1 MTLNLPYDYKNKWNI
16 WKNSILE
23 HIDFSDCNNSTK
35 GYCTI
40 NKTTKECIDSCQK
53 DCSFGY
59 NITLSN
65 GEKICANIKN
75 SKNTNPIYRL
85 IPKETFPY
93 LKNVKIDTFIK
104 KDKYPFPPLEGKLV
118 FYNDLLTIQNVK
130 TRMILD
136 IKNPIEYTNNDIPVT
151 MANHKTNPVIILPLY
166 DIPFLSQFT
175 NVVFGD
181 KISLNIPKTILF
193 SMIKSNSLLHWKT
206 KSYTGQ
212 KQEQEIILE
221 SLDNKKRNIIYGD
234 EFLIKILDSYIIY
247 NENNNLLESTN
258 YTRENVINNNGVFKF
273 ITEQEVYYCDNNQC
287 KTIKKEKLSNDGK
300 YNKKNTYKSKNCW
313 GLCNDKNLKSL
324 GINNNN
330 NNNNNNYTIIYMII
344 GMVLAIILT
353 IVLLKLKY
361 V

>member
-1 MTLNLPYDYKNKWNI
+1 
-16 WKNSILE
+16 
-23 HIDFSDCNNSTK
+23 
-35 GYCTI
+35 
-40 NKTTKECIDSCQK
+40 
-53 DCSFGY
+53 
-59 NITLSN
+59 
-65 GEKICANIKN
+65 
-75 SKNTNPIYRL
+75 
-85 IPKETFPY
+85 
-93 LKNVKIDTFIK
+93 
-104 KDKYPFPPLEGKLV
+104 
-118 FYNDLLTIQNVK
+118 
-130 TRMILD
+130 
-136 IKNPIEYTNNDIPVT
+136 
-151 MANHKTNPVIILPLY
+151 
-166 DIPFLSQFT
+166 
-175 NVVFGD
+175 
-181 KISLNIPKTILF
+181 
-193 SMIKSNSLLHWKT
+193 MIKSNSLLHWKT

-330 NNNNNNYTIIYMII
+330 NNNNNNNYTIIYMII